1 MYIRTPR
8 IGAVCS
14 TDPND
19 IQALAGDFAYEL
31 RQFFKTDRDGERR
44 RATSAA
50 IDAFDKAGDDPE
62 ALQAFVDGVGLEAI
76 QAYCL
81 PFMNFSL
88 APSGDYGFWP
98 DLAGLDYAARSKNGV
113 IKVNAGDAWRPRQQW
128 SGSSSAPSPVA
139 AYHHENLRRE
149 PAGVE
154 CCLDPVAHVVSYRGC
169 AGSVEGPHR
178 CGCRNDN
185 IAALV
190 RLDDLS
196 EADPV
201 KVGVRMLVVRA

>member
-14 TDPND
+14 ADPND

-31 RQFFKTDRDGERR
+31 RQFFKTERDGERR

-81 PFMNFSL
+81 PFMSFSL

-98 DLAGLDYAARSKNGV
+98 DLDGLECAARSKEGV
-113 IKVNAGDAWRPRQQW
+113 VKVSASDPWPQMW
-128 SGSSSAPSPVA
+128 SGSGRDIPLVMEVHNHGNVTLCNRRRNELWSSV
-139 AYHHENLRRE
+139 
-149 PAGVE
+149 
-154 CCLDPVAHVVSYRGC
+154 
-169 AGSVEGPHR
+169 
-178 CGCRNDN
+178 
-185 IAALV
+185 
-190 RLDDLS
+190 
-196 EADPV
+196 
-201 KVGVRMLVVRA
+201 